1 MLEVRRLGK
10 TFGPGN
16 ALFEA
21 VDLDV
26 ARGEWVAI
34 VGESGSGK
42 STLLNIVA
50 GLDQP
55 DRGEVRLDGKPL
67 DFGDDDAL
75 ALWRRRHVGFVFQS
89 FHLLAYLS
97 VRENVA
103 LPLALIGIHGSEREQ
118 RAQDALQA
126 VGLGSLRAP
135 PPGSLSRGEMQPAAI
150 ALGVALAGA
159 VHTVHTSALA
169 EIDRAAHA
177 LAGKADVE
185 IRGPRSGFDD
195 ALFARIASRP
205 EVLAASPVVEIEA
218 ALANGADRLRILGI
232 DALRAVRLQ
241 PAFVV
246 DAAKTGAGSVE
257 RLFDERAIWLS
268 PAAAA
273 TLKAREGDA
282 LTLLSGSEAR
292 ALRVAGILAGM
303 QAGGELGVMDIAAA
317 QSLFARVGSI
327 SRIDLRLRP
336 GVDLARFRAD
346 IAGLLPPGVVA
357 SAAASL
363 SGRAAAI
370 SRAYRVNLDALALVA
385 LATGAFLVFSTLA
398 LQAARRRQELPLLR
412 ALGVTRRGLALI
424 LTLEG
429 ALIGAVGAAIGTALG
444 LYASRFLL
452 ERVGGDLG
460 AGFFSAARSAFTP
473 DVAALACIAAL
484 GIGMSIAGA
493 LWVARAVG
501 RIEVAEALRDRAV
514 DLPRP
519 SATGG
524 KLAVLLVA
532 AGIPLLFLEPIA
544 GLALGGYR

>member
-10 TFGPGN
+10 TSGPGN

-55 DRGEVRLDGKPL
+55 DRGEVRLDGKAL

-97 VRENVA
+97 VRPRDAPGRRQA
-103 LPLALIGIHGSEREQ
+103 LPRAAMNAPLALLLLRGTLAANGLRL
-118 RAQDALQA
+118 ALTLA
-126 VGLGSLRAP
+126 S
-135 PPGSLSRGEMQPAAI
+135 I

-205 EVLAASPVVEIEA
+205 DVLAASSLVEIEA

-303 QAGGELGVMDIAAA
+303 QAGGVLCVMDIASAP
-317 QSLFARVGSI
+317 SLFAR
-327 SRIDLRLRP
+327 L
-336 GVDLARFRAD
+336 
-346 IAGLLPPGVVA
+346 
-357 SAAASL
+357 
-363 SGRAAAI
+363 
-370 SRAYRVNLDALALVA
+370 
-385 LATGAFLVFSTLA
+385 
-398 LQAARRRQELPLLR
+398 
-412 ALGVTRRGLALI
+412 
-424 LTLEG
+424 
-429 ALIGAVGAAIGTALG
+429 
-444 LYASRFLL
+444 
-452 ERVGGDLG
+452 
-460 AGFFSAARSAFTP
+460 
-473 DVAALACIAAL
+473 
-484 GIGMSIAGA
+484 
-493 LWVARAVG
+493 
-501 RIEVAEALRDRAV
+501 
-514 DLPRP
+514 
-519 SATGG
+519 
-524 KLAVLLVA
+524 
-532 AGIPLLFLEPIA
+532 
-544 GLALGGYR
+544 